1 MGSDDDACDLTIA
14 AKVACDIPHLG
25 DLGKF
30 LIQHRSQL
38 YAMEFLPS
46 PARELVT
53 DTTITTEQ
61 RCPFGLPWTND
72 RSIASST

>member
-38 YAMEFLPS
+38 YAIEFLPS
-46 PARELVT
+46 PAR
-53 DTTITTEQ
+53 DQ
-61 RCPFGLPWTND
+61 
-72 RSIASST
+72 

>member
-1 MGSDDDACDLTIA
+1 MGSDDDACDRTIA

-46 PARELVT
+46 PAR
-53 DTTITTEQ
+53 DQ
-61 RCPFGLPWTND
+61 
-72 RSIASST
+72 